1 VVVDT
6 SALMALVLG
15 EADAGRYAAALAGA
29 PRLLISA
36 AILLEANNV
45 DGACNRAYY
54 ATMRHGLP

>member
-1 VVVDT
+1 
-6 SALMALVLG
+6 MALVLG